1 MSSKLSK
8 SSTGMSK
15 SGGLAASGSLLSA
28 SGHIGNLTQEQTAA
42 LTQIKDLVLNIQD
55 KRTLEYAQG
64 FFDDRMYL
72 RFLRARK
79 FVVDAAFQM
88 LVDCIKFRLDFQ
100 GVGVDA
106 ITMESCKRE
115 ATAGK
120 SFIHGTDIHGR
131 PIVIVRPRLHD
142 PALTDPQESERYI
155 VFMMEH
161 CRKTLPPHIEQ
172 VSLIFDM
179 TGVSRKNMDLKTTKY
194 MVNVLQN
201 YYPESLGSVLI
212 YNSTWL
218 VLGVWKVVKP
228 WLDQVTANKVTFV
241 DDKSMKSFVS
251 ENNLLS
257 EYGGK
262 DKYEFSAAEYYGAG
276 PVGVSH

>member
-1 MSSKLSK
+1 MSLLSRNSGSISKSSSGLSK
-8 SSTGMSK
+8 SS
-15 SGGLAASGSLLSA
+15 SLSQ

-42 LTQIKDLVLNIQD
+42 LNQTKDLILKID
-55 KRTLEYAQG
+55 EKRIVEYAEG
-64 FFDDRMYL
+64 FFDDRMVL

-79 FVVDAAFQM
+79 FDIDAAFQM
-88 LVDCIKFRLDFQ
+88 ILACIRFRLDFQ
-100 GVGVDA
+100 DVGVDA

-115 ATAGK
+115 AVAGK
-120 SFIHGTDIHGR
+120 AYIHGTDVQGR
-131 PIVIVRPRLHD
+131 PIVIVRPRFHD
-142 PALTDPQESERYI
+142 PSLTDPQESERFI

-194 MVNVLQN
+194 MITVLQN
-201 YYPESLGSVLI
+201 FYPESLGSVLI

-218 VLGVWKVVKP
+218 VMGVWKVVKP
-228 WLDQVTANKVTFV
+228 WLDQVTANKVTFA
-241 DDKSMKSFVS
+241 DDKTMKNFVS
-251 ENNLLS
+251 ENNLLV

-262 DKYEFSAAEYYGAG
+262 DKYQFNADKYYS
-276 PVGVSH
+276 GVPEGIFQ